1 MVMTPP
7 QQHNM
12 NQTIGFTDSIKYR
25 NDIMNVF
32 SSQKFMEAQ
41 ETQKKQMI
49 GTLIFRY
56 VTNLVTEEF
65 SPKITGMII
74 DLPMSDLNYSVSNF
88 ETLHVKVKS
97 AVQLL
102 VDTKNMEEIQA
113 RNLPISVQ
121 GAGVNMSS
129 QPKAQQVFQAY

>member
-1 MVMTPP
+1 
-7 QQHNM
+7 
-12 NQTIGFTDSIKYR
+12 
-25 NDIMNVF
+25 
-32 SSQKFMEAQ
+32 MEAQ

-113 RNLPISVQ
+113 RNLPITVQ